1 MHLLDR
7 ATCTLYETFI
17 THRCNGAWNASSET
31 IWDLLNYDQRPWGWT
46 SAGLPIFPGLVWYD
60 EVASGAINHAIRF
73 TMQHTKND
81 ANNGYFV
88 EA

>member
-1 MHLLDR
+1 
-7 ATCTLYETFI
+7 
-17 THRCNGAWNASSET
+17 
-31 IWDLLNYDQRPWGWT
+31 LNYDQRPWGWT